1 MDIKKLIKS
10 MTLREKLSQLTQF
23 NAEMYNAQAGSA
35 ATGPMES
42 LGITIEET
50 KDMGSTLNFR
60 GTENVIAM
68 QNDYLSKS
76 DKKIPL
82 MFMMDVIH
90 GCETIYPINLA
101 LAGSFDTDLARRC
114 AAMAA
119 KESAVYGIN
128 VTFAPMVDISR
139 DARWGRVMEGAGE
152 DTYLGCLMAKA
163 TVEGYQGDMGK
174 YNISACL
181 KHFAGYGAVEAGRD
195 YNVSEMSKKTLYEYY
210 LPPYKAAVDA
220 GVKMAMTSYNT
231 LDGIPST
238 GNKALFDGILRKE
251 WGFDGVVISDYFAI
265 GELMI
270 HGFAEDKY
278 DAATKAMNATVDIEM
293 MSANYL
299 QCVEK
304 LIQDGKLTEKQ
315 VDDALYRVL
324 KLKDELGLF
333 ENPLRSIS
341 LDECKEVMLCPE
353 HRALARE
360 AAEKSAVLLKNDGL
374 LPFNKSVKKVAVIG
388 GLANDGK
395 ILGSWACYGD
405 PNEAVTVYDG
415 VKNLLANA
423 EVKYAK
429 GCDIDYYANDES
441 GFDEAVK
448 LASECDIVIYTMGEP
463 SIDSGEG
470 NCKADLEIPQ
480 IQYKLL
486 DKLMAVNKNVAVVLF
501 NGRPLAIKRL
511 NDTAPA
517 ILDMWQP
524 GTEGGN
530 AAARLLFGEVSPQG
544 RLAMCFPTKTGQCPI
559 YYNRYSTGRPRT
571 SERDDSRVYYRSSY
585 LDTHNGPLFTFGYG
599 LTYTKFEYSPIQI
612 SSDKL
617 TRDGEIKAWVTVKNT
632 GDRVGNELV
641 QLYTRDL
648 AGRCVRPIRE
658 LKGFKWITLNPGQEE
673 KVEFTL
679 TADMLE
685 YYGPDLVKAVENG
698 VFYVFIGTDSETENK
713 AVFNLV

>member
-1 MDIKKLIKS
+1 MDIKKLIDS

-23 NAEMYNAQAGSA
+23 NAELYNAEAGSA

-42 LGITIEET
+42 LGITLEDT
-50 KDMGSTLNFR
+50 MDMGSTLNFH

-68 QNDYLSKS
+68 QNKYLSNS

-90 GCETIYPINLA
+90 GCHTVYPINLA

-119 KESAVYGIN
+119 KESAVSGIN

-174 YNISACL
+174 YNIAACL

-195 YNVSEMSKKTLYEYY
+195 YNISEMSEKTLREYY

-231 LDGIPST
+231 LGGIPST

-251 WGFDGVVISDYFAI
+251 WGFDGVVISDYYAI
-265 GELMI
+265 GELI
-270 HGFAEDKY
+270 KHGFAEDKF
-278 DAATKAMNATVDIEM
+278 DAATMAMNTTVDIEM
-293 MSANYL
+293 MSAFYL

-304 LIQDGKLTEKQ
+304 LIEEGKLTIKQ

-324 KLKDELGLF
+324 KLKDDLGLF
-333 ENPLRSIS
+333 ENPLRSTSVEEGEKII
-341 LDECKEVMLCPE
+341 LCEE

-360 AAEKSAVLLKNDGL
+360 AAEKSAVLLKNDGI
-374 LPFNKSVKKVAVIG
+374 LPLDKSVKKVAVIG
-388 GLANDGK
+388 GLGNTGA
-395 ILGSWACYGD
+395 ILGTWACYGD
-405 PNEAVTVYDG
+405 ANKAVSVYDG
-415 VKNLLANA
+415 IKNLLPDAQVKFA
-423 EVKYAK
+423 E
-429 GCDIDYYANDES
+429 GCSIEYYADDRS
-441 GFDEAVK
+441 GFDEAVA
-448 LASECDIVIYTMGEP
+448 LAKDSDVVIYTMGEP
-463 SIDSGEG
+463 SLDSGEG
-470 NCKADLEIPQ
+470 NCKADIEIPQ
-480 IQYKLL
+480 IQYELL
-486 DKLMAVNKNVAVVLF
+486 DKLMAVNSNVVVVLF
-501 NGRPLAIKRL
+501 NGRPMAIKRL
-511 NDTAPA
+511 NDTARA

-530 AAARLLFGEVSPQG
+530 ATARLLFGDAYPQG

-559 YYNRYSTGRPRT
+559 YYNRYSTGRPRPD
-571 SERDDSRVYYRSSY
+571 RDTHRVYYTSSY
-585 LDTHNGPLFTFGYG
+585 IDTHNAPLFTFGYG

-612 SSDKL
+612 SSGEL
-617 TRDGEIKAWVTVKNT
+617 TRDGEIKVWVTVKNT
-632 GDRVGNELV
+632 GEREGNELV
-641 QLYTRDL
+641 QLYTRDM

-658 LKGFKWITLNPGQEE
+658 LKGFERITLAPGQEK
-673 KVEFTL
+673 KVEFTI
-679 TADMLE
+679 TAKMLE
-685 YYGPDLVKAVENG
+685 YYGPDLVKAVETG
-698 VFYVFIGTDSETENK
+698 RFFAFIGPDSETEN
-713 AVFNLV
+713 AVEFRLV

>member
-23 NAEMYNAQAGSA
+23 NAVMYNAQAGSD
-35 ATGPMES
+35 ATGPMEE
-42 LGITIEET
+42 LGITIEDT
-50 KDMGSTLNFR
+50 KDMGSTLNFT
-60 GTENVIAM
+60 GYESVIAM
-68 QNDYLSKS
+68 QREYLSKS

-82 MFMMDVIH
+82 MFMMDIIH
-90 GCETIYPINLA
+90 GCKTVYPINLA

-128 VTFAPMVDISR
+128 VTFAPMVDIAR

-174 YNISACL
+174 YNVAACL
-181 KHFAGYGAVEAGRD
+181 KHFAGYGAVESGRD
-195 YNVSEMSKKTLYEYY
+195 YNISDMSKGTLYEYY

-220 GVKMAMTSYNT
+220 GVKMAMTSFNT

-251 WGFDGVVISDYFAI
+251 WGFDGVVISDYYAI
-265 GELMI
+265 GELI
-270 HGFAEDKY
+270 KHGFAEDKY
-278 DAATKAMNATVDIEM
+278 DAATKAMNTTVDIEM
-293 MSANYL
+293 MSAFYL
-299 QCVEK
+299 QCAEQ
-304 LIQDGKLTEKQ
+304 LLDEGKITMEQ
-315 VDDALYRVL
+315 IDNALYRVL

-333 ENPLRSIS
+333 ENPLRSTS
-341 LDECKEVMLCPE
+341 VEECKEFMLCPE

-374 LPFNKSVKKVAVIG
+374 LPFDKSVKKVAVIG

-395 ILGSWACYGD
+395 ILGTWAGYGD
-405 PNEAVTVYDG
+405 PNDAVTVFDG
-415 VKNLLANA
+415 VKNLLTGAQ
-423 EVKYAK
+423 VKYAK

-448 LASECDIVIYTMGEP
+448 LASESDIVIYTMGEP
-463 SIDSGEG
+463 SLDSGEG

-486 DKLMAVNKNVAVVLF
+486 DKLLEVNKNVAVLLF

-530 AAARLLFGEVSPQG
+530 AAARLLFGDAYPQG

-559 YYNRYSTGRPRT
+559 YYNRYSTGRPRPD
-571 SERDDSRVYYRSSY
+571 RDTHRVYYTSSY
-585 LDTHNGPLFTFGYG
+585 IDTHNAPLFTFGYG

-612 SSDKL
+612 STDEL

-658 LKGFKWITLNPGQEE
+658 LKGFKRVTLNPGEE
-673 KVEFTL
+673 TKVEFTIK
-679 TADMLE
+679 ADMLE
-685 YYGPDLVKAVENG
+685 YYGPDLVKGVEEG
-698 VFYVFIGTDSETENK
+698 KFFVFIGTDSETENK